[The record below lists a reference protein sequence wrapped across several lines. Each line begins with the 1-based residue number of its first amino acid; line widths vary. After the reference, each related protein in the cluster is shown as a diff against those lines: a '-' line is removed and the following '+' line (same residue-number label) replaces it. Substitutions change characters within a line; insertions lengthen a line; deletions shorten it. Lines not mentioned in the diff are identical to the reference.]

1 MGVYFL
7 GDENVVSGEYDLRHD
22 IAFVSEVFDVVFG
35 AQVIETDGFGVGIQ
49 FSFAVFLDNLVAF
62 LNKFVADVTA
72 GFYIEFMLG

>member
-1 MGVYFL
+1 VGVYFL

-49 FSFAVFLDNLVAF
+49 FSFAVFLDYIVTVLD
-62 LNKFVADVTA
+62 KFETDVST
-72 GFYIEFMLG
+72 GFYIKFMFG